1 MKFIFFIINLLSI
14 FVISEQCKNV
24 NTQNNFNVT
33 EYLNGKWY
41 IQMQQVTN
49 YLPIEDNYCVTAE
62 YNLSNK
68 KVPFYNGKVISVY
81 NYANK
86 DMVNGENVNKNKN
99 ILCARIPNNN
109 IKSKLLVAP
118 CFLPNLF
125 AGDYWVIA
133 AGPNSTKYEWAIVS
147 GGQPN
152 IQYLDGGTSISRT
165 ARPFP
170 TWLIFKPAMFFTSYL
185 LIKYWLYNKQI
196 IQVFG
201 FLLEIK
207 LLQII

>member
-24 NTQNNFNVT
+24 NTQNNFNIT

-152 IQYLDGGTSISRT
+152 IQYNDGCTTNNTGFWFFTRDQVASNNLINKLKSIS
-165 ARPFP
+165 
-170 TWLIFKPAMFFTSYL
+170 
-185 LIKYWLYNKQI
+185 IKNGFSIRKLNNVTQKGCKYN
-196 IQVFG
+196 
-201 FLLEIK
+201 
-207 LLQII
+207 